1 MALRLEMFETE
12 QTANGGKT
20 VVLDTMH
27 LEETKLAAYESG
39 YSAGWEDA
47 AAAQSSDQ
55 TRVQADLARNLQG
68 LSFTFHEARQHVLL
82 ALQPLMSEMVGQLL
96 PALARETL
104 SQVVLEALM
113 PMAEKL
119 VDTPITMVLNPT
131 ARVAVEAL
139 LEQAT
144 GLPLIVTEEPSLS
157 EGQVYLKFGGTETQ
171 INLDRATAEITAAV
185 RSFFDIPEQEKKY
198 G

>member
-1 MALRLEMFETE
+1 MALRLEVFETE
-12 QTANGGKT
+12 QSVSGGQT
-20 VVLDTMH
+20 VVLDAMH
-27 LEETKLAAYESG
+27 LEETKLAAYDSG
-39 YSAGWEDA
+39 YAAGWEDA
-47 AAAQSSDQ
+47 AAAQSDDQ

-68 LSFTFHEARQHVLL
+68 LSFTFHEARQHVLR
-82 ALQPLMSEMVGQLL
+82 ALQPLMSEMVGRLL

-104 SQVVLEALM
+104 SQVVLEVVM
-113 PMAEKL
+113 PTAEKL
-119 VDTPITMVLNPT
+119 ADTPITLVLNPA
-131 ARVAVEAL
+131 ARVPVEAL

-171 INLDRATAEITAAV
+171 VNLDRATAEITAAV
-185 RSFFDIPEQEKKY
+185 RGFFDIPEQEEKN

>member
-1 MALRLEMFETE
+1 MKPLAHQFHGQR
-12 QTANGGKT
+12 NGEAQ
-20 VVLDTMH
+20 LD
-27 LEETKLAAYESG
+27 LIVGFAELG
-39 YSAGWEDA
+39 
-47 AAAQSSDQ
+47 
-55 TRVQADLARNLQG
+55 
-68 LSFTFHEARQHVLL
+68 RQR
-82 ALQPLMSEMVGQLL
+82 LL

-104 SQVVLEALM
+104 SQVVLEVVM

-119 VDTPITMVLNPT
+119 ADTPITLVLNP
-131 ARVAVEAL
+131 AVRVAVEAL

-157 EGQVYLKFGGTETQ
+157 EGQVYLKFGDTETQ

-185 RSFFDIPEQEKKY
+185 RGFFDIPEQEKKY

>member
-1 MALRLEMFETE
+1 MALRLEVFETE
-12 QTANGGKT
+12 QSATGGKT
-20 VVLDTMH
+20 VVLDAMH
-27 LEETKLAAYESG
+27 LEETKLAAYDSG
-39 YSAGWEDA
+39 YAAGWEDA
-47 AAAQSSDQ
+47 AAAQSGDQ

-68 LSFTFHEARQHVLL
+68 LSFTFHEARQHVLR
-82 ALQPLMSEMVGQLL
+82 ALQPLMAEMVGRLL

-113 PMAEKL
+113 PMADKL
-119 VDTPITMVLNPT
+119 ADSPITLVLNPA

-185 RSFFDIPEQEKKY
+185 RGFFDIPEQEKKY